1 MKEKLLAL
9 LKTKFFGVREA
20 TLERLAAKKAETV
33 TEESQLQTIVD
44 GMTFDYI
51 IDSESDFKGTQ
62 ISKMAAVAEYE
73 KRFGLKDGKPIE
85 EPSKKKDHKP
95 DPKAGDDP
103 RDAQINELKE
113 SLNKLTELVTGVV
126 TGQQKTSKQSQALDA
141 LKKTKIPEKL
151 HQKWVNRID
160 FDSETSI
167 EDQIKELEAEHLDIH
182 QELIAQSVKSSAF
195 VPGGN
200 NAKPVESAEL
210 NSYLDDKFPKAA
222 EGK

>member
-9 LKTKFFGVREA
+9 LKTKFVGVREA

-126 TGQQKTSKQSQALDA
+126 TGQQKTSKQSQVAEL
-141 LKKTKIPEKL
+141 LKKSKISENY
-151 HQKWVNRID
+151 QKKWLNRID
-160 FDSETSI
+160 VDSETPF
-167 EDQIKELEAEHLDIH
+167 EDQIKELESEFLDIGQQH
-182 QELIAQSVKSSAF
+182 IAGTITGKEFIAPGKGEISPVSPEVQDLIA
-195 VPGGN
+195 
-200 NAKPVESAEL
+200 E
-210 NSYLDDKFPKAA
+210 KFPKAA